1 MTRRRLTPYFYVAPS
16 LLVMILFIYYPV
28 VQNLQSSFFD
38 WTPFSSDRR
47 FIGLDNY
54 TRLLKDSL
62 FYSALKNN
70 LLHVL
75 VSVLLQVL
83 GALVLAAVL
92 EDRLFRRVAPLLRT
106 VYFLPVLISVSIIG
120 LLFGFIYHPEIGL
133 LNGFLRSVGLEK
145 WTTGWLGNSRTAMY
159 AVISIGQWQGLG
171 YTTMLYI
178 VAIQKI
184 PQELYEAGRIDGCG
198 RIRSFLHI
206 TLPQV
211 KEIMFVVTVYT
222 LSQSILV
229 FSDVFVLTKGGPGD
243 ASQVLSTYLYR
254 KAFVDNE
261 MGYAS
266 TIANMI
272 LVITLMLYLVQ
283 SKLFNTGR
291 EG

>member
-1 MTRRRLTPYFYVAPS
+1 MTHRRLTPYFYVAPS

-28 VQNLQSSFFD
+28 VQNLQSSLFD
-38 WTPFSSDRR
+38 WSPFSSDRR
-47 FIGLDNY
+47 FIGLGNY
-54 TRLLKDSL
+54 TRLLQDSL

-92 EDRLFRRVAPLLRT
+92 EDRLLRAVAPLLRT

-133 LNGFLRSVGLEK
+133 LNGFLRSIGLEE
-145 WTTGWLGNSRTAMY
+145 WTTGWLGNSKTAML

-198 RIRSFLHI
+198 RIQSFFHI

-266 TIANMI
+266 TVANMI
-272 LVITLMLYLVQ
+272 LIITFMLYLVQ

-291 EG
+291 ER